1 MFFERLTS
9 VVMITVS
16 FRFTIFLVN
25 PKWTEFWIRTTNFI
39 LFKSVFKQNREE
51 KTFVSYVNLGLWWPK
66 PRCNSSLD
74 SLWIFCSTTNQLNCK
89 CYVPW
94 VLLWFIFKCKRIFSK
109 LLHNCLVTFW
119 RLIVCNFIVYTFFTL
134 TYNTT
139 CTLHLIENQLE
150 NIIKIAFQKYI
161 FVKYIFFV

>member
-1 MFFERLTS
+1 MT
-9 VVMITVS
+9 
-16 FRFTIFLVN
+16 VN
-25 PKWTEFWIRTTNFI
+25 PKWTEFWMRTTNFI

-51 KTFVSYVNLGLWWPK
+51 NAFVSYVNLGLRWPK

-74 SLWIFCSTTNQLNCK
+74 SVRIFCSTTDQLNCK

-119 RLIVCNFIVYTFFTL
+119 WLIVCKFILCTFFTL
-134 TYNTT
+134 TYN
-139 CTLHLIENQLE
+139 NV
-150 NIIKIAFQKYI
+150 FWKYWKSI
-161 FVKYIFFV
+161 RKFYKNSVSEKNTKKWFFYFVV